1 MKKRRKKQE
10 RLIVGRNTFVN
21 TLLTLVVGL
30 VLSVQANAQCAAE
43 NSAFLPGEEL
53 TFNLYYNWK
62 FVWVKAG
69 TADLSIGEVNYK
81 GQPAYE
87 MNLLSDTN
95 KRVDMFFR
103 MRDTIT
109 SVFTHHIEPLYYR
122 KGAAEGKRYTV
133 DQAWF
138 EYKNGETIVDQ
149 QRWYKSGEIVKTT
162 STDKKCVYDM
172 LSALAVARSFDTSN
186 MKEGQTIEIPMV
198 TGKRVANQVLVY
210 NGVKN
215 TKADDGH
222 TYRCLVFTF
231 SEFSSKSGKNEP
243 VLRFYIT
250 DDRNHLPIRL
260 DMYLNIGSAKAYM
273 KTVSGQRYPITALI
287 D

>member
-1 MKKRRKKQE
+1 MKRKRKEQGHRT
-10 RLIVGRNTFVN
+10 VGRKTCVNTFAALIAVLLFSVN
-21 TLLTLVVGL
+21 A
-30 VLSVQANAQCAAE
+30 SAQCAAV

-53 TFNLYYNWK
+53 TFTLYYNWK
-62 FVWVKAG
+62 FVWIKAG
-69 TADLSIGEVNYK
+69 TADLSISELTYK
-81 GQPAYE
+81 DQPAYQ
-87 MNLLSDTN
+87 MKLLSDTN

-109 SVFTHHIEPLYYR
+109 SVFTHNIEPLYYR

-138 EYKNGETIVDQ
+138 QYEDGKTIVDQ
-149 QRWYKSGEIVKTT
+149 QRWYKGGEIVRT
-162 STDKKCVYDM
+162 SNTESKCVYDM
-172 LSALAVARSFDTSN
+172 LSALASARSFDTSH
-186 MKEGQTIEIPMV
+186 MKEGQAIELPMV
-198 TGKRVANQVLVY
+198 TGKRVANQKLVF
-210 NGVKN
+210 NGKKD
-215 TKADDGH
+215 TKADNGH

-231 SEFSSKSGKNEP
+231 SEFSSSSGKDEP

-250 DDRNHLPIRL
+250 DDKNHLPIRL

-273 KTVSGQRYPITALI
+273 TSIKGQRYPITSLI